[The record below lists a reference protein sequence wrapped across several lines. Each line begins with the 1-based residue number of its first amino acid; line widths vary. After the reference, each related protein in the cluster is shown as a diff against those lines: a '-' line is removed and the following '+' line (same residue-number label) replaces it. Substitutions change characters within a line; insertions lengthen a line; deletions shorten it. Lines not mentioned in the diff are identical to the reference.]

1 MRSVLRSSP
10 PGAPR
15 SIVSPRSIPRPTYM
29 AAHNPAG
36 PAPTMI
42 TSNWFLPYSVI
53 GLPFSLGAT
62 ELEPRRGGV
71 ARQGPRQLGPER
83 HGVEL
88 DLGPLRPAELRQRR
102 GPELH
107 DAVAVAAPAVHQGRR
122 GLDQALPHPG
132 LVALLNNRTPD
143 GFQRLVC

>member
-1 MRSVLRSSP
+1 M
-10 PGAPR
+10 
-15 SIVSPRSIPRPTYM
+15 VSPRSIPRPAYM

-42 TSNWFLPYSVI
+42 TSYWFFPYSVI
-53 GLPFSLGAT
+53 RLPFSLVAT
-62 ELEPRRGGV
+62 ELELRRVGV
-71 ARQGPRQLGPER
+71 ARQGPGQLSPER

-102 GPELH
+102 GTELH
-107 DAVAVAAPAVHQGRR
+107 DAMAVAALAVQHRRR
-122 GLDQALPHPG
+122 GLDQALPHAS

-143 GFQRLVC
+143 GFQCFVREPVVAPVEQVAGVL